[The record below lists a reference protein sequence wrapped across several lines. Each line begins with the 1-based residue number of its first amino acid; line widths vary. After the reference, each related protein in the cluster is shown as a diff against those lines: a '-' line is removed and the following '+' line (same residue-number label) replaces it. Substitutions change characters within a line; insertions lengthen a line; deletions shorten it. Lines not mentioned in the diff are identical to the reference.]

1 MKKDLFSG
9 LSKKNFD
16 LKKFKELKRIL
27 SKQGIVIKRKP
38 FSSINFRFDEFKS
51 LYLTGIASF
60 LIVMFSFIIPLSVDI
75 DNQIASNNDSKINNS
90 KTDFE
95 KVLSGESIDDKEKVD
110 EGLDLSNILEDVF
123 KFDELPEDT
132 VRLSASTIEQLFKDT
147 NYSLSEVRRTKKVKP
162 IRLSLLPNEMKSIE
176 NSGKRKN
183 LFIKIIL
190 PLVLEE
196 NNRIIIDRKKLF
208 TILNKNKNS
217 KDEIKWLNQKFKQYG
232 VVNKDL
238 ATLKVRMDI
247 IPVSLAIAQA
257 AKETGWGTSRFA
269 IEGNALFGQWTWS
282 GEGIKPAGADTNA
295 TYKVMKFNVLKAS
308 VRAYQRNLNTHS
320 SYKKFRFIRAQL
332 RDDNKKLD
340 SLKLAEYLDNYAQT
354 GTEYTKV
361 LKQII
366 QQKQLKDFD
375 EVKLLPL
382 SVKYKNII

>member
-1 MKKDLFSG
+1 MKKDLFSS

-16 LKKFKELKRIL
+16 LKKFKELKKIL

-60 LIVMFSFIIPLSVDI
+60 LIVMLSFIIPLSVNI

-95 KVLSGESIDDKEKVD
+95 KVLNGESIDDKEKVD

-123 KFDELPEDT
+123 KFDELPQDT

-176 NSGKRKN
+176 SSGKRKS

-208 TILNKNKNS
+208 SILNKNKNS

-320 SYKKFRFIRAQL
+320 SYKKFRFVRAQL
-332 RDDNKKLD
+332 RDDNKKLN

-366 QQKQLKDFD
+366 QHYQLQDFD

-382 SVKYKNII
+382 SIQYKNII

>member
-95 KVLSGESIDDKEKVD
+95 KVLSGESIDDKEVD

-176 NSGKRKN
+176 SSGKRKS

-208 TILNKNKNS
+208 SILNKNKNS

-232 VVNKDL
+232 VLNKDL

-282 GEGIKPAGADTNA
+282 GEGIKPAGADIDA

-320 SYKKFRFIRAQL
+320 SYKKFRFVRAQL

-366 QQKQLKDFD
+366 QQNQLKDFD

>member
-95 KVLSGESIDDKEKVD
+95 KVLSGESIDNKEKVD

-176 NSGKRKN
+176 SSGKRKS

-190 PLVLEE
+190 PLVIEE

-208 TILNKNKNS
+208 SILNKNKNS

-232 VVNKDL
+232 VLNKDL

-282 GEGIKPAGADTNA
+282 GEGIKPAGADTDA

-320 SYKKFRFIRAQL
+320 SYKKFRFVRAQL

-366 QQKQLKDFD
+366 QQNQLQDFD

-382 SVKYKNII
+382 SIKYKNII

>member
-1 MKKDLFSG
+1 MKKDLFSS

-16 LKKFKELKRIL
+16 LKKFKELKKIL

-38 FSSINFRFDEFKS
+38 FSNINFRFDEFKS

-60 LIVMFSFIIPLSVDI
+60 VIVMFSFIIPLSVDI
-75 DNQIASNNDSKINNS
+75 DNQIASNKKSKINNS
-90 KTDFE
+90 KTDFQ
-95 KVLSGESIDDKEKVD
+95 KVLSGENIDDKDKVD

-176 NSGKRKN
+176 SSGKRKS

-208 TILNKNKNS
+208 SILNKNKNS

-232 VVNKDL
+232 VLNKDL

-320 SYKKFRFIRAQL
+320 SYKKFRFVRAQL
-332 RDDNKKLD
+332 RDDNKKID
-340 SLKLAEYLDNYAQT
+340 SLKLAEYLNNYAQT

-366 QQKQLKDFD
+366 QQNQLQDFD

-382 SVKYKNII
+382 SIKYKNII

>member
-16 LKKFKELKRIL
+16 LKKFKELKKIL
-27 SKQGIVIKRKP
+27 SKQGIVVKRKP
-38 FSSINFRFDEFKS
+38 FSNINFRFDEFRS
-51 LYLTGIASF
+51 LYLTGLASF
-60 LIVMFSFIIPLSVDI
+60 LIVTFSFIMPMSVDI

-95 KVLSGESIDDKEKVD
+95 KVLSGENIDDKEKVD

-176 NSGKRKN
+176 SSGKRKS

-208 TILNKNKNS
+208 SILNKNKNS
-217 KDEIKWLNQKFKQYG
+217 KDEIKWLNQRFKQYG
-232 VVNKDL
+232 VLNKDL

-282 GEGIKPAGADTNA
+282 GEGIKPAGADTDA

-320 SYKKFRFIRAQL
+320 SYKKFRFVRAQL

-366 QQKQLKDFD
+366 QQNQLKDFD

>member
-1 MKKDLFSG
+1 MKKDLFSS

-38 FSSINFRFDEFKS
+38 FSNIDFRFDEFKS
-51 LYLTGIASF
+51 LYLTAVASF
-60 LIVMFSFIIPLSVDI
+60 LIVTFSFIIPLSVDI

-176 NSGKRKN
+176 SSGKRKS

-208 TILNKNKNS
+208 SILNKNKNS

-232 VVNKDL
+232 VLNKDL

-282 GEGIKPAGADTNA
+282 GEGIKPAGADTDA

-320 SYKKFRFIRAQL
+320 SYKKFRFVRAQL

-366 QQKQLKDFD
+366 QQNQLKDFD

-382 SVKYKNII
+382 SIKYKNII

>member
-75 DNQIASNNDSKINNS
+75 DNQIASNNNSKINNS

-366 QQKQLKDFD
+366 QQNQLKDFD

>member
-16 LKKFKELKRIL
+16 LKKFKELKKIL

-38 FSSINFRFDEFKS
+38 FSNINFRFDEFKS
-51 LYLTGIASF
+51 LYLTGLASF

-75 DNQIASNNDSKINNS
+75 DNQIASKNDSKINNS

-176 NSGKRKN
+176 NSGKRKS

-208 TILNKNKNS
+208 SILNKNKNS

-232 VVNKDL
+232 VLNKDL

-282 GEGIKPAGADTNA
+282 GEGIKPAGADTDA

-320 SYKKFRFIRAQL
+320 SYKKFRFVRAQL
-332 RDDNKKLD
+332 RDDNKELD
-340 SLKLAEYLDNYAQT
+340 SLKLAEYLNNYAQT
-354 GTEYTKV
+354 GAEYTKV

-366 QQKQLKDFD
+366 QQNQLKDFD

>member
-75 DNQIASNNDSKINNS
+75 DNQIASSNNSKINNS

-95 KVLSGESIDDKEKVD
+95 KVLSGENIDDKEKVD

-176 NSGKRKN
+176 SSGKRKS

-208 TILNKNKNS
+208 SILNKNKNS
-217 KDEIKWLNQKFKQYG
+217 KDEIKWLNQRFKQYG
-232 VVNKDL
+232 VLNKDL

-282 GEGIKPAGADTNA
+282 GEGIKPAGADTDA

-320 SYKKFRFIRAQL
+320 SYKKFRFVRAQL

-340 SLKLAEYLDNYAQT
+340 SLKLAEYLNNYAQT

-366 QQKQLKDFD
+366 QQNQLKDFD

-382 SVKYKNII
+382 SIKYKNVI

>member
-75 DNQIASNNDSKINNS
+75 ENQIARTNDSKINNS

-282 GEGIKPAGADTNA
+282 GEGIKPAGADTDA

-320 SYKKFRFIRAQL
+320 SYKKFRFVRAQL

-366 QQKQLKDFD
+366 QQNQLKDFD

>member
-16 LKKFKELKRIL
+16 LRKFKELKRIL

-366 QQKQLKDFD
+366 QQNQLKDFD

>member
-1 MKKDLFSG
+1 MKKDLFSA
-9 LSKKNFD
+9 LSKKNLD

-51 LYLTGIASF
+51 LYLTGVASF

-75 DNQIASNNDSKINNS
+75 DNQIASNKDSKINNS

-95 KVLSGESIDDKEKVD
+95 KVLSGESIGDKEKVD

-176 NSGKRKN
+176 SSAKRKS

-208 TILNKNKNS
+208 SILNKNKNS

-232 VVNKDL
+232 VLNKDL

-282 GEGIKPAGADTNA
+282 GEGIKPAGADTDA

-320 SYKKFRFIRAQL
+320 SYKKFRFVRAQL

-366 QQKQLKDFD
+366 QQNQLKDFD

>member
-1 MKKDLFSG
+1 MKKDLFSS

-38 FSSINFRFDEFKS
+38 FSNIDFRFDEFKS
-51 LYLTGIASF
+51 LYLTALASF
-60 LIVMFSFIIPLSVDI
+60 LIVTFSFIIPLSVDI

-90 KTDFE
+90 KADFE

-176 NSGKRKN
+176 SSGKRKS

-208 TILNKNKNS
+208 SILNKNKNS

-232 VVNKDL
+232 VLNKDL

-282 GEGIKPAGADTNA
+282 GEGIKPAGADTDA

-320 SYKKFRFIRAQL
+320 SYKEFRFVRAQL

-366 QQKQLKDFD
+366 QQNQLKDFD

-382 SVKYKNII
+382 SIKYKNII

>member
-38 FSSINFRFDEFKS
+38 FANINFRFDEFKS
-51 LYLTGIASF
+51 LYLTGVASF

-90 KTDFE
+90 KADFE
-95 KVLSGESIDDKEKVD
+95 KVLSGESVDDKEKVD

-232 VVNKDL
+232 VINKDL

-354 GTEYTKV
+354 GAEYTKV

-366 QQKQLKDFD
+366 QQNRLKDFD

>member
-1 MKKDLFSG
+1 MKKDLFSN

-16 LKKFKELKRIL
+16 LKKFKELKRVL
-27 SKQGIVIKRKP
+27 SKQGIIIKRKP
-38 FSSINFRFDEFKS
+38 FSNINLRYDDFKS
-51 LYLTGIASF
+51 LYLTGLASF
-60 LIVMFSFIIPLSVDI
+60 LIVIFSFIIPLSVNI
-75 DNQIASNNDSKINNS
+75 DNQLASNKNDKINNS
-90 KTDFE
+90 KSKFQ
-95 KVLSGESIDDKEKVD
+95 KVLSGENIDDNEKVD

-176 NSGKRKN
+176 SSGKRKS

-208 TILNKNKNS
+208 SILNKNKNS
-217 KDEIKWLNQKFKQYG
+217 KDEITWLNQKFKQYG
-232 VVNKDL
+232 VLNKDL

-247 IPVSLAIAQA
+247 IPTSLAIAQA

-269 IEGNALFGQWTWS
+269 VEGNALFGQWTWS
-282 GEGIKPAGADTNA
+282 GEGIKPAGADTDA

-320 SYKKFRFIRAQL
+320 SYKKFRFVRAQL

-340 SLKLAEYLDNYAQT
+340 SLKLAEYLNNYAQT

-366 QQKQLKDFD
+366 KQNQLKDFD
-375 EVKLLPL
+375 EVKLLPS

>member
-75 DNQIASNNDSKINNS
+75 DNQIVSKNDSKINNS

-366 QQKQLKDFD
+366 QQNQLKDFD

>member
-38 FSSINFRFDEFKS
+38 FSNINFRFEEFKS
-51 LYLTGIASF
+51 LYLTGISSF

-90 KTDFE
+90 KKDFE

-282 GEGIKPAGADTNA
+282 GEGIKPAGADTDA

-366 QQKQLKDFD
+366 QQNQLKDFD

>member
-1 MKKDLFSG
+1 MKKDLFSS

-38 FSSINFRFDEFKS
+38 FSNIDFRFDEFKS
-51 LYLTGIASF
+51 LYLTALASF
-60 LIVMFSFIIPLSVDI
+60 LIVTFSFIIPLSVDI

-90 KTDFE
+90 KADFE

-176 NSGKRKN
+176 SSGKRKS

-208 TILNKNKNS
+208 SILNKNKNS
-217 KDEIKWLNQKFKQYG
+217 KDEIKWLNQRFKQYG
-232 VVNKDL
+232 VLNKDL

-282 GEGIKPAGADTNA
+282 GEGIKPAGADTDA

-320 SYKKFRFIRAQL
+320 SYKKFRFVRAQL

-340 SLKLAEYLDNYAQT
+340 SLKLAEYLNNYAQT

-366 QQKQLKDFD
+366 QQNQLKDFD

-382 SVKYKNII
+382 SIKYKNVI

>member
-16 LKKFKELKRIL
+16 LKKFKELKKIL
-27 SKQGIVIKRKP
+27 SKQGIVVKRKP
-38 FSSINFRFDEFKS
+38 FSNINFRFDEFRS
-51 LYLTGIASF
+51 LYLTGVASF
-60 LIVMFSFIIPLSVDI
+60 LIVTFSFIIPLSVDI
-75 DNQIASNNDSKINNS
+75 DNQIASSNNSKINNS

-95 KVLSGESIDDKEKVD
+95 KVLSGENIDDKENVD

-132 VRLSASTIEQLFKDT
+132 VRLSSSTIEQLFKDT

-176 NSGKRKN
+176 SSGKRKS

-208 TILNKNKNS
+208 SILNKNKNS

-282 GEGIKPAGADTNA
+282 GEGIKPAGADTDA

-320 SYKKFRFIRAQL
+320 SYKKFRFVRAQL

-366 QQKQLKDFD
+366 QQNQLKDFD

-382 SVKYKNII
+382 SLKYKNII

>member
-176 NSGKRKN
+176 NSGKRKS

-208 TILNKNKNS
+208 SILNKNKNS

-232 VVNKDL
+232 VLNKDL

-282 GEGIKPAGADTNA
+282 GEGIKPAGADTDA

-320 SYKKFRFIRAQL
+320 SYKKFRFVRAQL

-366 QQKQLKDFD
+366 QQNQLKDFD

>member
-1 MKKDLFSG
+1 MRKDLFSN

-27 SKQGIVIKRKP
+27 SKQGIIIKRKP
-38 FSSINFRFDEFKS
+38 FSNINFKYNEFKS
-51 LYLTGIASF
+51 LYLTGLASF
-60 LIVMFSFIIPLSVDI
+60 LIVMFSFIIPMSVDI
-75 DNQIASNNDSKINNS
+75 DNRIASNNDSKINNS
-90 KTDFE
+90 KTDFQ

-176 NSGKRKN
+176 NSGKRKS

-208 TILNKNKNS
+208 SILNKNKNS

-232 VVNKDL
+232 VLNKDL

-282 GEGIKPAGADTNA
+282 GEGIKPAGADTDA

-320 SYKKFRFIRAQL
+320 SYKKFRFVRAQL

-366 QQKQLKDFD
+366 QQNQLKDFD

>member
-75 DNQIASNNDSKINNS
+75 DNQIASNNESKVNNS
-90 KTDFE
+90 KKNFE
-95 KVLSGESIDDKEKVD
+95 KVLSGESIDNREKVD

-366 QQKQLKDFD
+366 QQNQLKDFD

>member
-75 DNQIASNNDSKINNS
+75 DNQIASNNESKINNS
-90 KTDFE
+90 KKDFE

-366 QQKQLKDFD
+366 QQNQLKDFD

>member
-1 MKKDLFSG
+1 MKKDLFSS

-38 FSSINFRFDEFKS
+38 FSNINFRYNEFKS
-51 LYLTGIASF
+51 IYLTGLASF
-60 LIVMFSFIIPLSVDI
+60 LIVTFSFIIPLSVDI
-75 DNQIASNNDSKINNS
+75 DNQIVSNNGSKINNS
-90 KTDFE
+90 KTDFQ

-147 NYSLSEVRRTKKVKP
+147 NYSLSEVRKTKKVKP
-162 IRLSLLPNEMKSIE
+162 IRLSLLPNEMKEIE
-176 NSGKRKN
+176 SSGKRKS

-208 TILNKNKNS
+208 SILNKNKNS
-217 KDEIKWLNQKFKQYG
+217 KDEIKWLNQKYKQYG

-282 GEGIKPAGADTNA
+282 GEGIKPAGADTDA

-320 SYKKFRFIRAQL
+320 SYKKFRFVRAQL

-366 QQKQLKDFD
+366 QQNQLKDFD

-382 SVKYKNII
+382 SIKYKNII

>member
-1 MKKDLFSG
+1 MKKDLFLG

-16 LKKFKELKRIL
+16 LKKFKELKRAL

-38 FSSINFRFDEFKS
+38 FSNINFRFNEFKS
-51 LYLTGIASF
+51 LYLTGLASF
-60 LIVMFSFIIPLSVDI
+60 LIVTFSFIIPLSVNI
-75 DNQIASNNDSKINNS
+75 DSQIASISESKINNS
-90 KTDFE
+90 KTDFQ
-95 KVLSGESIDDKEKVD
+95 KVLKGESIDDKEKVD

-176 NSGKRKN
+176 SSGKRKS

-208 TILNKNKNS
+208 SILNKNKNS

-320 SYKKFRFIRAQL
+320 SYKKFRFVRAQL
-332 RDDNKKLD
+332 RDDNKDLD

-366 QQKQLKDFD
+366 QQNQLQDFD

-382 SVKYKNII
+382 SIKYKNII

>member
-38 FSSINFRFDEFKS
+38 FSSINFRFEEFKS

-75 DNQIASNNDSKINNS
+75 DNQIVSKNNSKINNS

-176 NSGKRKN
+176 SSGKRKS

-208 TILNKNKNS
+208 SILNKNKNS

-232 VVNKDL
+232 VLNKDL

-282 GEGIKPAGADTNA
+282 GEGIKPAGADTDA

-320 SYKKFRFIRAQL
+320 SYKKFRFVRAQL

-366 QQKQLKDFD
+366 QQNQLKDFD

-382 SVKYKNII
+382 SIKYKNII

>member
-1 MKKDLFSG
+1 MKKDLFTN

-16 LKKFKELKRIL
+16 LKKFKELKKIL

-38 FSSINFRFDEFKS
+38 FSNINFRYYEFKS
-51 LYLTGIASF
+51 LYLTGLASF

-75 DNQIASNNDSKINNS
+75 DNQIASNKDSKINNS
-90 KTDFE
+90 KTDFQ

-176 NSGKRKN
+176 NSGKRKS

-208 TILNKNKNS
+208 SILNKNKNS

-232 VVNKDL
+232 VLNKDL

-282 GEGIKPAGADTNA
+282 GEGIKPAGADTDA

-320 SYKKFRFIRAQL
+320 SYKKFRFVRAQL

-340 SLKLAEYLDNYAQT
+340 SLKLAEYLNNYAQT

-366 QQKQLKDFD
+366 QQNQLKDFD

>member
-1 MKKDLFSG
+1 MKKELFSG

-16 LKKFKELKRIL
+16 LKKFKELKKIL

-38 FSSINFRFDEFKS
+38 FSNINFRFDEFKS

-75 DNQIASNNDSKINNS
+75 DNQTASNNDSKINNS
-90 KTDFE
+90 KKDFE
-95 KVLSGESIDDKEKVD
+95 KVLSGGSIDDKEKVD

-366 QQKQLKDFD
+366 QQNQLKDFD

>member
-1 MKKDLFSG
+1 MRKDLFSS
-9 LSKKNFD
+9 LSKKNLD
-16 LKKFKELKRIL
+16 IKKFKELKRIL

-38 FSSINFRFDEFKS
+38 FSNINFRFDEFKS
-51 LYLTGIASF
+51 LYLTGLASF

-90 KTDFE
+90 KTEFE
-95 KVLSGESIDDKEKVD
+95 KVLSGESIDDKERVD

-147 NYSLSEVRRTKKVKP
+147 NYSLPEVRRTKKVKP
-162 IRLSLLPNEMKSIE
+162 IRLSLLPNEMKTIE
-176 NSGKRKN
+176 SSVKRKS

-196 NNRIIIDRKKLF
+196 NNRIIVDRKKLF
-208 TILNKNKNS
+208 SILNKNKNS

-282 GEGIKPAGADTNA
+282 GEGIKPAGADTDA

-320 SYKKFRFIRAQL
+320 SYKKFRFVRAQL
-332 RDDNKKLD
+332 RDENKKLD
-340 SLKLAEYLDNYAQT
+340 SLKLAEYLENYAQT

-366 QQKQLKDFD
+366 QQNQLQDFD

-382 SVKYKNII
+382 SIKYKNII

>member
-51 LYLTGIASF
+51 LYLTGIASL
-60 LIVMFSFIIPLSVDI
+60 LIIMFSFIIPLSVDI
-75 DNQIASNNDSKINNS
+75 DNQIVSNNESKINNS
-90 KTDFE
+90 KKDFE

-366 QQKQLKDFD
+366 QQNQLKDFD